1 MWIGHMGIPAGD
13 ISRMQIER
21 KRKRNPFVGFM
32 QHFDSLGIL
41 KGFSESGKKIWLC

>member
-21 KRKRNPFVGFM
+21 
-32 QHFDSLGIL
+32 
-41 KGFSESGKKIWLC
+41 EKKKKKSICRVHATF